1 MDIAKI
7 NTFVE
12 FEQYGQRIEAR
23 LQNGHD
29 TGCEKFCW
37 DIWLIR
43 DTLLARMESL
53 GIVREQLSTND
64 DRLLAQILQ

>member
-12 FEQYGQRIEAR
+12 FEQYGQRIEVR

-29 TGCEKFCW
+29 TGCEKFC
-37 DIWLIR
+37 
-43 DTLLARMESL
+43 
-53 GIVREQLSTND
+53 
-64 DRLLAQILQ
+64 